1 MQSAFILRISSQIL
15 SAITGGT
22 AVFCLYYAGQVPNPN
37 AAWLLFAEA
46 LKWGG
51 IATAIVYCQD
61 RYLG

>member
-1 MQSAFILRISSQIL
+1 MQSAFILRVSSQVL
-15 SAITGGT
+15 SAITGGV
-22 AVFCLYYAGQVPNPN
+22 AVFYLYYAGQVATPD

-51 IATAIVYCQD
+51 IATAIVYCQN

>member
-1 MQSAFILRISSQIL
+1 MQSAFILRVSSQLL
-15 SAITGGT
+15 SAITGGA
-22 AVFCLYYAGQVPNPN
+22 AVFHLYYAGQVQTPDV
-37 AAWLLFAEA
+37 AWLLFAEA

>member
-22 AVFCLYYAGQVPNPN
+22 AVFCLYYSGQVPNSN

-61 RYLG
+61 RYLR